1 METGELIRMYRTRRG
16 MTQQELAE
24 KVGYKHKTAISKI
37 ETGEVDLPQSKI
49 QQFADIFGIRPSVLI
64 EGEITNNQKKK
75 RRSNLN
81 ALS

>member
-37 ETGEVDLPQSKI
+37 EMGEVDLPQSKI

-75 RRSNLN
+75 GART
-81 ALS
+81 